1 MSNDIQI
8 FNSPQFGQ
16 IRTAGTTEEPLF
28 CLVDVCKALDL
39 LSSDVK
45 RRLGDEVVSTHPIQ
59 DSLGRTQLANFINED
74 GLYDVILDSRKPEA
88 KAFRKW
94 ITSEVL
100 PTIRKHG
107 AYMTEDALTRAI
119 TEPDF
124 LIQLATALKEEKTKR
139 FSVEQVCEEQ
149 KVQIEDLTK
158 KVSYL
163 DLILASTNTVT
174 ITQIAQDYGMSGRA
188 FNKLLN
194 EQKVQYKVGTQWIL
208 YAKYKDKSYVSSETV
223 HFEGSDGTQHTTLN
237 TKWTQKGR
245 LFLYDL
251 LKDLGIY
258 PTIEA
263 DQMARAR
270 DKNGTKQT
278 EKSFINIT
286 NEEL

>member
-1 MSNDIQI
+1 MSNEIQI
-8 FNSPQFGQ
+8 FNNPEFGQ
-16 IRTAGTTEEPLF
+16 IRTAGTSDNPLF
-28 CLVDVCKALDL
+28 CLTDICKVLELQPSRVKARLEDGVT
-39 LSSDVK
+39 SSN
-45 RRLGDEVVSTHPIQ
+45 PIV
-59 DSLGRTQLANFINED
+59 DSLGREQLAVFVNED

-107 AYMTEDALTRAI
+107 AYMTDDALTRAI

-139 FSVEQVCEEQ
+139 LSVEQVCEEQ
-149 KVQIEDLTK
+149 KEQIQDLTK

-163 DLILASTNTVT
+163 DLILASESTVNV
-174 ITQIAQDYGMSGRA
+174 TQIAQDYGMSARA

-194 EQKVQYKVGTQWIL
+194 DHQVQYKQGTQWIL

-223 HFEGSDGTQHTTLN
+223 FFEGKDGSQHTTLN
-237 TKWTQKGR
+237 TKWTQSGR

-251 LKDLGIY
+251 LKSKGIL

-263 DQMARAR
+263 DQLARQ
-270 DKNGTKQT
+270 K
-278 EKSFINIT
+278 EKSMVEIYQAD
-286 NEEL
+286 

>member
-16 IRTAGTTEEPLF
+16 IRTAGTSETPLF
-28 CLVDVCKALDL
+28 CLADVCKVLDL
-39 LSSDVK
+39 QSSAVM
-45 RRLGDEVVSTHPIQ
+45 RRLEKGVISSHPLQ
-59 DSLGRTQLANFINED
+59 TAGGTQQVNFVNED

-139 FSVEQVCEEQ
+139 LSVEQVCEEQ

-251 LKDLGIY
+251 LKELGIY

-270 DKNGTKQT
+270 DKNGTKQS
-278 EKSFINIT
+278 EKSIINTT
-286 NEEL
+286 NEEQ

>member
-1 MSNDIQI
+1 MSNEIQI
-8 FNSPQFGQ
+8 FNNPEFGQ
-16 IRTAGTTEEPLF
+16 IRTAGTSDNPLF
-28 CLVDVCKALDL
+28 CLTDICKVLELQPSRVKGRLEDGVT
-39 LSSDVK
+39 SSN
-45 RRLGDEVVSTHPIQ
+45 PIV
-59 DSLGRTQLANFINED
+59 DSLGREQLAVFVNED
-74 GLYDVILDSRKPEA
+74 GLYDVIIDSRKPEA

-107 AYMTEDALTRAI
+107 AYMTDEALTRAI

-124 LIQLATALKEEKTKR
+124 LIQLATALKEEKNKR
-139 FSVEQVCEEQ
+139 LSMEQVCEEQ

-251 LKDLGIY
+251 LKGLGIY

-263 DQMARAR
+263 DQILRAR
-270 DKNGTKQT
+270 DKNETRNP
-278 EKSFINIT
+278 EINFENFT
-286 NEEL
+286 DENE

>member
-1 MSNDIQI
+1 
-8 FNSPQFGQ
+8 
-16 IRTAGTTEEPLF
+16 
-28 CLVDVCKALDL
+28 
-39 LSSDVK
+39 
-45 RRLGDEVVSTHPIQ
+45 
-59 DSLGRTQLANFINED
+59 
-74 GLYDVILDSRKPEA
+74 
-88 KAFRKW
+88 
-94 ITSEVL
+94 
-100 PTIRKHG
+100 
-107 AYMTEDALTRAI
+107 MTEDALTRAI

-124 LIQLATALKEEKTKR
+124 LIQLATALKEEKIKR
-139 FSVEQVCEEQ
+139 LSVEQVCEEQ

-263 DQMARAR
+263 AQMARAR
-270 DKNGTKQT
+270 DKNGTKQP
-278 EKSFINIT
+278 EKSIINTT
-286 NEEL
+286 NEEQ

>member
-28 CLVDVCKALDL
+28 CLVDVCKALEL
-39 LSSDVK
+39 NPSKVSQ
-45 RRLGDEVVSTHPIQ
+45 RLGDDVLSKYPIR
-59 DSLGRTQLANFINED
+59 DELNRTQQANFVNED

-139 FSVEQVCEEQ
+139 LSVEQVCEEQ

-158 KVSYL
+158 KVSCL

-223 HFEGSDGTQHTTLN
+223 HFEGSDGTQHTSLN

-251 LKDLGIY
+251 LKALGIY

-270 DKNGTKQT
+270 DKNGTKQP
-278 EKSFINIT
+278 EKNTVNVT
-286 NEEL
+286 NEEQ

>member
-1 MSNDIQI
+1 MSNEIQI
-8 FNSPQFGQ
+8 FNNPEFGQ
-16 IRTAGTTEEPLF
+16 IRTAGTSEEPLF
-28 CLVDVCKALDL
+28 CLLDICKALEL
-39 LSSDVK
+39 RSNDVK
-45 RRLGDEVVSTHPIQ
+45 QRLEKGVVSTHPLQTTGGIQ
-59 DSLGRTQLANFINED
+59 QLNFVNED

-107 AYMTEDALTRAI
+107 AYMTDEALTRAI
-119 TEPDF
+119 TEPDY
-124 LIQLATALKEEKTKR
+124 LIQLATALKEEKNKR
-139 FSVEQVCEEQ
+139 LSVEQVCEEQ

-251 LKDLGIY
+251 LKGLSIY

-263 DQMARAR
+263 DQISRAR
-270 DKNGTKQT
+270 DKNETRNPV
-278 EKSFINIT
+278 INFENFT
-286 NEEL
+286 NENE

>member
-16 IRTAGTTEEPLF
+16 IRTAGTSETPLF
-28 CLVDVCKALDL
+28 CLADVCRVLELQTSA
-39 LSSDVK
+39 VM
-45 RRLGDEVVSTHPIQ
+45 RRIEDGVITSHPIQ
-59 DSLGRTQLANFINED
+59 DSLGRTQLANFVNED

-139 FSVEQVCEEQ
+139 LSMEQVCEEQ

-278 EKSFINIT
+278 EISFINNT
-286 NEEL
+286 NEDL

>member
-1 MSNDIQI
+1 MEDGVTSSN
-8 FNSPQFGQ
+8 
-16 IRTAGTTEEPLF
+16 
-28 CLVDVCKALDL
+28 
-39 LSSDVK
+39 
-45 RRLGDEVVSTHPIQ
+45 PIV
-59 DSLGRTQLANFINED
+59 DSLGREQLAVFVNED
-74 GLYDVILDSRKPEA
+74 GLYDVIIDSRKPEA

-107 AYMTEDALTRAI
+107 AYMTDEALTRAI

-139 FSVEQVCEEQ
+139 LSVEQVCEEQ
-149 KVQIEDLTK
+149 KGQIEDLTK

-251 LKDLGIY
+251 LKGLGIY

-263 DQMARAR
+263 DQILRAR
-270 DKNGTKQT
+270 DKNETRNP
-278 EKSFINIT
+278 EINFENFT
-286 NEEL
+286 NENE